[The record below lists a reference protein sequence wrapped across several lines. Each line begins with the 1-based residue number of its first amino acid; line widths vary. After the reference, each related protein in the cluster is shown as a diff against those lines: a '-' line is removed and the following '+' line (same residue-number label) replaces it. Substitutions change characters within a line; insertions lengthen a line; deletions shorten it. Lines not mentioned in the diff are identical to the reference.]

1 MLTVRSAEIR
11 RLRRILHSADE
22 RRSRSVVVL
31 EGARVLDAALQ
42 RRAAV
47 RDVYTDAGER
57 TRHTDVLQR
66 AATAGSHVHAVEPG
80 VLERVREVV
89 TSPGIVGVAD
99 FTTTDLRSALT
110 GATLVLVAVDVSD
123 PGNAGTLIRSAEA
136 FAASAV
142 VFCGTSVDVRN
153 PKVTRASAGACF
165 GVPVVEEDDPMQ
177 TLEAVGDA
185 GLRRL
190 AAVGRSGRAPDELA
204 LTGPVAFIVGSEAH
218 GLDEEIVRAAEGLV
232 SIPMAEP
239 TESLNAGVAGS
250 VLLSEAARTRRAR
263 GSSSGGPS

>member
-1 MLTVRSAEIR
+1 MLTARSAEIR
-11 RLRRILHSADE
+11 RLRRLTRSSDE

-42 RRAAV
+42 RGATV
-47 RDVYTDAGER
+47 RDVYADVEER
-57 TRHTDVLQR
+57 TRYTDVLER
-66 AATAGSHVHAVEPG
+66 AATAGSHIHPVERG
-80 VLERVREVV
+80 VLDRVRDVV
-89 TSPGIVGVAD
+89 TSPGIIGVAD
-99 FTTTDLRSALT
+99 FTITALRPALS

-177 TLEAVGDA
+177 TLEAVGHA

-190 AAVGRSGRAPDELA
+190 AAVSHGGAAPEDLPLREPLA
-204 LTGPVAFIVGSEAH
+204 WVVGSEAH
-218 GLDEEIVRAAEGLV
+218 GLATDVVGRAEATV
-232 SIPMAEP
+232 SIPMASP
-239 TESLNAGVAGS
+239 SESLNVGVAAS
-250 VLLSEAARTRRAR
+250 VLLYTTVRSRRTVTDDPA
-263 GSSSGGPS
+263 